1 MKNSVITA
9 AIIGSLICGL
19 LIVIAI
25 SCGCKLVALRHLEQY
40 RSSITNVSNPEPFR
54 NVEFSFPNPG
64 DLDAS
69 LYRLEH
75 SVMFREPPPSYAT
88 AMGEYYDVNNVNNSY
103 VDQYRRFRRQR
114 RCRRILRRQHRNG
127 QPNPNGSNTNQS
139 VNLTIN
145 NIESLDT
152 RDDATSS
159 INSSTNNNST
169 NEPVAAINFKN
180 DDKKESNQNKD
191 LMNSSQRITL
201 DNPNISTS
209 NHHHHHHHRSSHYAY
224 QHHHP
229 HSHNNHNHN
238 QNVATNDNHNIE
250 LEPIPPPL
258 TNFDCDSQ
266 PLIR

>member
-1 MKNSVITA
+1 MRCLKNSVITA

-25 SCGCKLVALRHLEQY
+25 SCGCKLVALRQLEQY
-40 RSSITNVSNPEPFR
+40 RNSITNVSNAEPFR

-88 AMGEYYDVNNVNNSY
+88 AMGGYYDVNVNNSY

-127 QPNPNGSNTNQS
+127 QPNSNGSNNNQS

-145 NIESLDT
+145 NIESIDA
-152 RDDATSS
+152 REDATSS
-159 INSSTNNNST
+159 INLNTNNNPS
-169 NEPVAAINFKN
+169 NEPLESIDFKN
-180 DDKKESNQNKD
+180 DGKKESNNNKD
-191 LMNSSQRITL
+191 LMNTNQRITL
-201 DNPNISTS
+201 DNTNISNS
-209 NHHHHHHHRSSHYAY
+209 NHHRSSHYAY
-224 QHHHP
+224 QHHRHY
-229 HSHNNHNHN
+229 SHNHNH
-238 QNVATNDNHNIE
+238 NVATNDNHNIE